1 MLDRDRHAAAVTR
14 IHVALDSIHEAL
26 RLTEQA
32 AQSLAGVDE
41 MGASQK
47 SVDAIANQLGHTW
60 FGVCATANRLRR
72 NGRLQLR

>member
-1 MLDRDRHAAAVTR
+1 MLDRDRHAAAGTR
-14 IHVALDSIHEAL
+14 IHVALDSIQEAL

-32 AQSLAGVDE
+32 AQLLAGVDE
-41 MGASQK
+41 MSASQK
-47 SVDAIANQLGHTW
+47 RLDAVASQLRHTW